1 MISEFLSLP
10 FTHGLADYFI
20 IVILLEL
27 FIIQFILKILYL

>member
-1 MISEFLSLP
+1 MISEFLSLS
-10 FTHGLADYFI
+10 FTPGLADYFI